1 MPVGPITA
9 PAVLPFR
16 TCRFNLSYQ
25 TAGDDGSAAGSE
37 RPVLVHRAVLGSVER
52 MIAILTEH
60 FAGKW
65 PFFLSPRQAQIVP
78 VSKAF
83 SEYAELVQK
92 KIVAAGFYVDVD
104 LSARTLPK
112 MVREAQLAQYNFILV
127 VGAQEMA
134 DGTVNVRT
142 RDNAVHGTKSVDD
155 LITEFKRLDAE
166 KSPDP
171 KVGEADPKP

>member
-112 MVREAQLAQYNFILV
+112 MVREAQLAQYNYILV
-127 VGAQEMA
+127 VGAEEET
-134 DGTVNVRT
+134 DGTVSVRT
-142 RDNAVHGTKSVDD
+142 RDNAQRGVKSVDD
-155 LITEFKRLDAE
+155 VIAEFERMTKEHVLDLQLGVTSE
-166 KSPDP
+166 NS
-171 KVGEADPKP
+171 